1 MERLLFFTFFGFFVL
16 SMVAIV
22 SDTTWVIV
30 FIGVTH
36 LVLASVVFG
45 WLFFRKLREEDE
57 REEPSGQR

>member
-30 FIGVTH
+30 LIGVTH